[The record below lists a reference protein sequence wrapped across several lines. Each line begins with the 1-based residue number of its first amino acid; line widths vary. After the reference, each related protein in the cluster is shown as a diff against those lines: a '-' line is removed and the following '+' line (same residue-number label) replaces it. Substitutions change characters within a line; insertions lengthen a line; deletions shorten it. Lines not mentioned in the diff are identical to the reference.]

1 MAESGRKF
9 ETEVAEKLKEAGI
22 VELSH
27 DEWLNCKD
35 VQPRC
40 FTQHFVSGRGLYR
53 RERRVDFRVKLDCGE
68 FDVEAKFQEKSGT
81 ADQLAWVALKVADMN
96 EFPIYLVIGG
106 RLMEKECLPV
116 PAETAASSHYVLG
129 VGTLDEFAAKLRS
142 PFQDWVHP
150 PPDDQRPAV
159 PFE

>member
-1 MAESGRKF
+1 MAGWRSGRCRACVRIGPRGHWRVTIRGLMKTNGATLPSAGATLMAESGRKF

-53 RERRVDFRVKLDCGE
+53 RS
-68 FDVEAKFQEKSGT
+68 A
-81 ADQLAWVALKVADMN
+81 AL
-96 EFPIYLVIGG
+96 IS
-106 RLMEKECLPV
+106 
-116 PAETAASSHYVLG
+116 ASSSTV
-129 VGTLDEFAAKLRS
+129 VNST
-142 PFQDWVHP
+142 
-150 PPDDQRPAV
+150 
-159 PFE
+159 